1 MAKKVLLF
9 GDIGI
14 DDTIALIYAYLNDE
28 IDIVG
33 IVADYGNI
41 SREDATSNI
50 YYLFQLF
57 NFPENIPIIR
67 GAEVPMTGEPPIF
80 YPEIHG
86 PHGLGPIIPNNN
98 PGLII
103 ENFHEIVKIIE
114 TYKDELVIV
123 NIGRLTSLATLFILY
138 KGLMDTVKEFYIMGG
153 AFWVPGNITTV
164 AEANFHGDPI
174 AVKIVLTYARN
185 VTIIPLNATQKA
197 IVTPEM
203 VDYIDQF
210 GKAKIMKPLMDFY
223 YDFYKTRDP
232 SLQGSPVH
240 DALTLMAIIQPE
252 IFTYQSFPV
261 EIVHDLKGVSRGQS
275 IVDIRP
281 YIQLNNETKHRIA
294 IDIDY
299 DDFFQNFLAVMT

>member
-1 MAKKVLLF
+1 MGKKVLLF

-28 IDIVG
+28 IGIVG
-33 IVADYGNI
+33 VVADYGNV

-57 NFPENIPIIR
+57 NFPENIPVIR
-67 GAEVPMTGEPPIF
+67 GAEVPMTGEPPTF

-123 NIGRLTSLATLFILY
+123 NIGRLTSLATMFILY
-138 KGLMDTVKEFYIMGG
+138 KGLMNTVKEIYIMGG

-203 VDYIDQF
+203 VDYIDKF
-210 GKAKIMKPLMDFY
+210 GKTKIMKPLMDFY
-223 YDFYKTRDP
+223 YNFYKTRDP
-232 SLQGSPVH
+232 SLLGSPVH
-240 DALTLMAIIQPE
+240 DALTLMATIHPE
-252 IFTYQSFPV
+252 IFTYQSYPV
-261 EIVHDLKGVSRGQS
+261 EIVHELEGVSRGQS

-281 YIQLNNETKHRIA
+281 YIQQNNGTKHRIA
-294 IDIDY
+294 IEIDY
-299 DDFFQNFLAVMT
+299 DLFFRNFLAVMT